1 MRLIKR
7 YNSEINAWEIGYWQK
22 TAFIIVDI
30 VPALED
36 AQKLYDE
43 EAA

>member
-7 YNSEINAWEIGYWQK
+7 YNVQLNAWEIGYYMQ
-22 TAFIIVDI
+22 TVFVIIDV
-30 VPALED
+30 VPVLED
-36 AQKLYDE
+36 AKRLYDE